1 MDAREIIEALGGRE
15 AVAEAT
21 GAKVSS
27 VVSWEW
33 RGFIPTSKV
42 MAAAR
47 LAKLRPGCGITE
59 QTLLA
64 LAAQPAPRRPTR
76 VHDTDNGRQRTHLLG
91 AV

>member
-15 AVAEAT
+15 AVARAT

-33 RGFIPTSKV
+33 RGYIPASKV
-42 MAAAR
+42 MAAAT
-47 LAKLRPGCGITE
+47 LARGRPDCGISE

-64 LAAQPAPRRPTR
+64 LAAHPMPRQPSRHSVA
-76 VHDTDNGRQRTHLLG
+76 
-91 AV
+91 A